1 MTILKQPCFAWEGFE
16 GKQVATNSK
25 HQTAVRGEVGGGQE
39 PDGRVFCFLVTTSD
53 KGLQGEETAL
63 LWHII
68 SPLKL

>member
-1 MTILKQPCFAWEGFE
+1 M
-16 GKQVATNSK
+16 ATNSK

-63 LWHII
+63 L
-68 SPLKL
+68 